1 MGPIRPMDLAA
12 TLKIEPSTLTR
23 NLKTLVEAGWITLSA
38 GADARSRPVVI
49 TGAGRAKRA
58 EAQRKWRKDQCMD
71 KLHRVGLGD
80 GS

>member
-23 NLKTLVEAGWITLSA
+23 NLKPLVEASWITLSA
-38 GADARSRPVVI
+38 GADARSRLVGI

-58 EAQRKWRKDQCMD
+58 EAQRKWRKAQCMD